1 MRSKILCLNIINSI
15 LRDFMSVFTSPNVM
29 VRFSRESV
37 SFMQAS
43 KNSICLALAMN
54 APKPWVQVF
63 DISCEIFSL
72 MVNHMRNA
80 LKAEIEV
87 FFREIYLPI
96 LEMKVSSV
104 DRKSRVVTT
113 LLGPVSRDAR
123 TLVEMYLNYD
133 CNGSL
138 MSNIYERSELVFGL
152 TDVCGRVLNVLSK
165 ITLTPV
171 HLTVAQAAEHQAA
184 IQAAQAASSAHPPTS
199 AQSLSPTPS
208 HTTFHQPASPVS
220 ASPPPSQSGDSTSTH
235 GAVHAFS
242 TSSEYNLKVQAL
254 QTLVMALR
262 SLVAWSQQGIA
273 ATIESSTTQEEVVA
287 STPVEESPRALTP
300 NPPAGS
306 RSTSQSET
314 TNRAH
319 LIDDPEQFEA
329 LKYRKTALQDAIQ
342 KFNFKPKRVRAN
354 ADSVDLRES
363 TPLFV
368 EVSSREKT
376 LSRSPSFFSQWKD

>member
-1 MRSKILCLNIINSI
+1 
-15 LRDFMSVFTSPNVM
+15 MSVFTSPNVM

-184 IQAAQAASSAHPPTS
+184 IQAAQAASTAHPPTS

-220 ASPPPSQSGDSTSTH
+220 ASPPPSQTGDSTSTH

-273 ATIESSTTQEEVVA
+273 ATIESSTTQEEIVA

-300 NPPAGS
+300 NPPSGS

-342 KFNFKPKRVRAN
+342 KFNFKPKRVREN

-376 LSRSPSFFSQWKD
+376 LSRSPSFSSQWKD